1 MIHPAGSYLG
11 LDGIVGK
18 FDHLDL
24 WCSTDPFTA
33 CVYGIGD
40 LFCHQDEARSL
51 IINGSQMPFCA
62 RDFSIFIGVAVALL
76 SWEVLLLYL
85 DPKSRSTVV
94 ISFVMILIMIAEWV
108 FEKTGFIDSMFLRIL
123 SGMVAGLGIG
133 SLVWAYADHEYGTST
148 G

>member
-1 MIHPAGSYLG
+1 M
-11 LDGIVGK
+11 
-18 FDHLDL
+18 
-24 WCSTDPFTA
+24 
-33 CVYGIGD
+33 
-40 LFCHQDEARSL
+40 